1 MSDVPC
7 TGMAGHCVL
16 AHTERKDLLD
26 PNKFKPISVEDW
38 KMKKDSIPA
47 GGAMKMKVAFCNGIG
62 IDASQI
68 KRLIWIS
75 GQLSFDEKE
84 NFIGKGDIRAQTEQV
99 LKNIK
104 SALEKLG
111 GMMDDI
117 IQVTVFVKEM
127 GSLKDIHDV
136 RLKYF
141 KEPYPTSTLI
151 EVTGFVHPDALIEI
165 NAMAAL

>member
-1 MSDVPC
+1 
-7 TGMAGHCVL
+7 
-16 AHTERKDLLD
+16 
-26 PNKFKPISVEDW
+26 
-38 KMKKDSIPA
+38 MKKDSIPF

-62 IDASQI
+62 IDTAQI

-75 GQLSFDEKE
+75 GQISFDEKE
-84 NFIGKGDIRAQTEQV
+84 NFIGKGDMRAQTDQV

-104 SALEKLG
+104 GALEQLG
-111 GMMDDI
+111 GTMNDI
-117 IQVTVFVKEM
+117 VQVTVFVKEM

-151 EVTGFVHPDALIEI
+151 EVKGFVHPDALIEI

>member
-1 MSDVPC
+1 M
-7 TGMAGHCVL
+7 
-16 AHTERKDLLD
+16 
-26 PNKFKPISVEDW
+26 
-38 KMKKDSIPA
+38 KMKKDSIPF

-62 IDASQI
+62 IDTSQM

-75 GQLSFDEKE
+75 GQISFDEKE
-84 NFIGKGDIRAQTEQV
+84 NFIGKGNMRAQTEQV

-104 SALEKLG
+104 NALEKLG
-111 GMMDDI
+111 GTMDDI
-117 IQVTVFVKEM
+117 VQVTVFVKEM

-151 EVTGFVHPDALIEI
+151 EVKGFVHPDALIEI